1 MSDDYLYFSFEDF
14 EEGDLVIG
22 EDFFSLGYDF
32 FSQISDE
39 GEDFN
44 DDVNEEDV
52 EDDSDEGRK

>member
-1 MSDDYLYFSFEDF
+1 MLDDYLYFSFEDF

-22 EDFFSLGYDF
+22 EDFSLLGYDF